1 MFRQFFSIFISVI
14 TLYTPVTAGETL
26 SAWKANPSQIFSTSD
41 VNLEDMIWAARPL
54 IIFANSPLDPTFKQQ
69 MALLQESFEVLVERD
84 VMVVVDTSPNSK
96 SILRKNLRPKGFVWV
111 LIGKDGTVKLRKPFA
126 WDMRELSRVID
137 KMPMRQQEIKEP

>member
-1 MFRQFFSIFISVI
+1 MFRQFFSIFISVT

>member
-41 VNLEDMIWAARPL
+41 VDLEDMIWAARPL

-137 KMPMRQQEIKEP
+137 KMPMRQQEIKKP

>member
-41 VNLEDMIWAARPL
+41 VDLEDMIWAARPL

-69 MALLQESFEVLVERD
+69 MALLHESFEVLVERD

>member
-41 VNLEDMIWAARPL
+41 VDLEDMIWAARPL

-69 MALLQESFEVLVERD
+69 MALLQENFEVLVERD

-137 KMPMRQQEIKEP
+137 KMPMRQQEIKKP